1 MLQQDNKSK
10 EDIGNVLRAI
20 TIKKTLV
27 HIIQE
32 WNIPGNKEISYVN
45 LTEGYERVP
54 VVEIRTRQYYI
65 IIVSNFSVSNSPSV
79 SYVKHGQGISYE
91 PKFSCEFPK
100 NI

>member
-32 WNIPGNKEISYVN
+32 WNIPGNKEISYVT
-45 LTEGYERVP
+45 LTEGYG
-54 VVEIRTRQYYI
+54 
-65 IIVSNFSVSNSPSV
+65 PS
-79 SYVKHGQGISYE
+79 SGSLNQDTEALYNNCQ
-91 PKFSCEFPK
+91 
-100 NI
+100 